1 MGKGNTFTAH
11 ALDLPR
17 IAKQG
22 AGAGGKTRTR
32 IRGRSLFT
40 TAFLHGEVDDG
51 AVPDVVE
58 RQRIPVAHV

>member
-1 MGKGNTFTAH
+1 MGKGNAFALY
-11 ALDLPR
+11 ALDLPS

-22 AGAGGKTRTR
+22 AGAGGKTKTR

-58 RQRIPVAHV
+58 RQRIPVTHV